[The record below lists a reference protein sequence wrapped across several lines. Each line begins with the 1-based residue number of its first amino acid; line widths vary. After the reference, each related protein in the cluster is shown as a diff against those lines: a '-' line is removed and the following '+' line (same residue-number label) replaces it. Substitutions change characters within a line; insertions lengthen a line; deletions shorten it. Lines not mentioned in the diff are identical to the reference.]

1 MPEIEISNSTV
12 LKLNENILK
21 RFEHNLKGGTMILID
36 TASEELWLGNL
47 SSKLIIDL
55 IDGKNDIETV
65 YSQILSNY
73 DETDFEQV
81 IEALNAIIEDLHTK
95 GFVEIVKS

>member
-21 RFEHNLKGGTMILID
+21 RFEHNLKGGTMILFD